1 MTQIE
6 TVNEGAKTFRRGEVL
21 PLIGL
26 VVSAALALAGSPAV
40 ADGPNP
46 KEWSDA
52 LDAATTG
59 DGITVYTAKKIY
71 TMNPG
76 QPEAEAIAILDGK
89 ILSVGTVEEMQPW
102 LSRYNHRIDDT
113 LADKIVLPGF
123 IEPHTHMYMSAGFM
137 SSLYIGPLDWPG
149 RNGTNPAVPTHEDIL
164 STLAAAIE
172 KEGPTEKPLIA
183 WGFDPAQHGG
193 ELNRKELDAISTE
206 RPIFVIGFAPHFAFL
221 NTPAIELTGIADD
234 TDMLGAYKN
243 DDGTLSGVFNENP
256 AVQMA
261 LAPIFKDL
269 IVSGGVNGA
278 GLVFMAGIAQRAGI
292 TTAAELIF
300 GAIDF
305 DQEWKD
311 SVTATSDPDFPM
323 RLILV
328 PDANTLDTKYG
339 PDALANYREM
349 EARGS
354 NKLWVHGVKVFTD
367 GSLPLMS
374 SRVNFPG
381 YLDGTNGS
389 FNSIPWDTMTSRM
402 IPFWDENIQ
411 IHIHANGDMALDQ
424 ALDSLAELQEHK
436 PRFDHRYT
444 IEHFSI
450 SNQMQARRIAALGAV
465 VSANVYF
472 AHFRSQLHADKA
484 YGPDRSSGFA
494 RLGDLV
500 RENVPFAI
508 HSDYPQVVVPMLPLT
523 GVWTAVNRVAEDG
536 KTVKDPGQRIDVE
549 RAFRSITIDA
559 AYVLGAEDKIG
570 SLEPGK
576 FADFA
581 ILEGD
586 PFEVDMMEI
595 KDVPVW
601 GTALSGVVFPIAE

>member
-1 MTQIE
+1 
-6 TVNEGAKTFRRGEVL
+6 
-21 PLIGL
+21 
-26 VVSAALALAGSPAV
+26 
-40 ADGPNP
+40 
-46 KEWSDA
+46 
-52 LDAATTG
+52 
-59 DGITVYTAKKIY
+59 
-71 TMNPG
+71 MNPG
-76 QPEAEAIAILDGK
+76 QPEAEAIAVLDGK

-149 RNGTNPAVPTHEDIL
+149 RGGINPAVPTHQDIL
-164 STLAAAIE
+164 STLAAAVK
-172 KEGPTEKPLIA
+172 KEATTEEPLIA

-193 ELNRKELDAISTE
+193 ELNRVELDAISTE

-234 TDMLGAYKN
+234 TDILGVYKN

-261 LAPIFKDL
+261 LAPIFEDL
-269 IVSGGVNGA
+269 IASGGVDGA
-278 GLVFMAGIAQRAGI
+278 GLVFMADIAQKAGI

-311 SVTATSDPDFPM
+311 SVTATSDPDFPV

-328 PDANTLDTKYG
+328 PDANTLETKYG

-354 NKLWVHGVKVFTD
+354 DKLWVHGVKVFTD

-381 YLDGTNGS
+381 FLDGTNGS
-389 FNSIPWDTMTSRM
+389 FNSIPWETMTSRM
-402 IPFWDENIQ
+402 TPFWDENIQ

-424 ALDSLAELQEHK
+424 ALDALAELQEHK

-523 GVWTAVNRVAEDG
+523 GVWTAVNRVAEDN
-536 KTVKDPGQRIDVE
+536 KTVQDPAQRIDVE
-549 RAFRSITIDA
+549 RAFRAITIDA
-559 AYVLGAEDKIG
+559 AYVLGAEKKIG

-576 FADFA
+576 LADFA
-581 ILEGD
+581 ILERD
-586 PFEVDMMEI
+586 PFAVNVMDI

-601 GTALSGVVFPIAE
+601 GTALSGIVFPIVE